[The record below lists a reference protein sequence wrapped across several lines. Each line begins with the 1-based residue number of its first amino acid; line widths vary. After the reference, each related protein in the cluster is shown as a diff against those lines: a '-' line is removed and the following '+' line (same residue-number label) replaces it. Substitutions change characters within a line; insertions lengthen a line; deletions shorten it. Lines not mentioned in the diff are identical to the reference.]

1 MHYVDVG
8 EGRPI
13 VFLHGSPTWSFLYR
27 KLIAT
32 LSKEYRCIGVDHLGF
47 GLSDKPTKADYRP
60 AAHTWRLET
69 FIESLDLK
77 EVTIVSHDF
86 GGPIGMDWASQNPH
100 RFRDM
105 VMFNTWCWP
114 LHDSPVIRKVKTAA
128 TSKLNTYWFRL
139 LNPSPKFYLP
149 ILFAD
154 NHCLPMWV
162 QDQFQHAFNNQFE
175 TYGPE
180 ALAKAWVSK
189 DGWFEAVAEN
199 YAALHKSTLLLWGED
214 DITYGENALDRM
226 LKLIPHAASVKLPK
240 VGNYVPE
247 EAPDAGITHIR
258 RFIS

>member
-1 MHYVDVG
+1 
-8 EGRPI
+8 
-13 VFLHGSPTWSFLYR
+13 
-27 KLIAT
+27 
-32 LSKEYRCIGVDHLGF
+32 
-47 GLSDKPTKADYRP
+47 
-60 AAHTWRLET
+60 
-69 FIESLDLK
+69 
-77 EVTIVSHDF
+77 
-86 GGPIGMDWASQNPH
+86 
-100 RFRDM
+100 
-105 VMFNTWCWP
+105 
-114 LHDSPVIRKVKTAA
+114 
-128 TSKLNTYWFRL
+128 
-139 LNPSPKFYLP
+139 
-149 ILFAD
+149 
-154 NHCLPMWV
+154 MWV